1 MRCNLR
7 VDEFPDAELAKL
19 WREPITLME
28 IAARLGVMEWDVVR
42 VARRMRLPS
51 RKRCKKSS
59 NLSVRDPTRMEIAQ
73 RMLEVQATWCEQE
86 EVSQHCWRRKLLAP
100 PQGKPL
106 GGWRHKP
113 SVFPTHKLSRVRD
126 PFPQRSQ
133 SRSHSKNPAGHKGI
147 GYAPWDWWAICDCQ
161 RTDKGR

>member
-59 NLSVRDPTRMEIAQ
+59 NLSVRDPTKMEITQ
-73 RMLEVQATWCEQE
+73 RMLEVQATWCEAG

-100 PQGKPL
+100 PRASLWEVGDINRVSFPRTNCPGLRGPLSSKKPIAEPLKKSSRTQGHRLRPL
-106 GGWRHKP
+106 G
-113 SVFPTHKLSRVRD
+113 SVG
-126 PFPQRSQ
+126 
-133 SRSHSKNPAGHKGI
+133 HS
-147 GYAPWDWWAICDCQ
+147 
-161 RTDKGR
+161 